1 MEDYKDKGKDLK
13 KGNEQ
18 EKAKKEK
25 QKKGKKGNKE
35 EKKDKEKDKTN
46 QGNEKKDKKEKSME
60 EAEDAVTS
68 SLLVDYGHPGNFL
81 PIFWN
86 HDPELSTGSKNLTI
100 ITGFTDLKSKMFK
113 VSLTLFPQ
121 KNDLFALALS
131 LGLV

>member
-113 VSLTLFPQ
+113 VSLTLFPH
-121 KNDLFALALS
+121 KK
-131 LGLV
+131 